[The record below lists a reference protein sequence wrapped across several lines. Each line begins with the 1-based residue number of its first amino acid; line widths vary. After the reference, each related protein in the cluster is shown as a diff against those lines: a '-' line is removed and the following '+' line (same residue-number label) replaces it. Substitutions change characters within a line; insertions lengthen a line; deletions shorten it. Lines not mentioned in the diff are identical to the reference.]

1 MCCPKKQREGKCK
14 VEPMC
19 SMALNVL
26 ERDEEKECKVEHLCS
41 KALKVLQR
49 DEERKNGLKKY
60 EERQNAKNV

>member
-1 MCCPKKQREGKCK
+1 
-14 VEPMC
+14 MC